1 MALFPL
7 KLYIISRVLFFVLLV
22 VQPILLSKFVAD
34 HENDDRFYG
43 LAALFVIPLLVWAWT
58 LYHDGLKYR
67 LATVWFLYSC
77 VLVIMMGVIFG
88 QAVIEDNKLREQEN
102 ATCLCDATNTTTKSH
117 SFFDSKF
124 LKITLCFTPGIMLLL
139 LTSVTD
145 DSETLKQ
152 LYFTSVLDLFDGVEM
167 IEVLHEDVCDKIPE
181 GWEIAVLVAALLFF
195 LSSFLEVYQV
205 KFTKPSDAHKSK
217 SKNARKRDKVKI
229 CKKRATRNTCFQ
241 VVLNLAF
248 LIIRAVLLFHYEF
261 DSAVFL
267 AKNFIAIIIALV
279 GILET
284 RGYIITKSKDV
295 GSKNDNNG
303 SNSMTQLGVHNLG
316 RRNSVIF
323 SQRYHCTR
331 TDNLPKNEIIYCCS
345 NEDPQISKIEA
356 LIKERAQGARAP
368 GPPPRGGPLPP

>member
-1 MALFPL
+1 MALLPL
-7 KLYIISRVLFFVLLV
+7 KLYIISRVLFFVFLV

-34 HENDDRFYG
+34 HENGSRFYG

-77 VLVIMMGVIFG
+77 VLVIMIGVIFG
-88 QAVIEDNKLREQEN
+88 SAVIEDNKLREQEI
-102 ATCLCDATNTTTKSH
+102 ATCLCNATNTTTKSH

-145 DSETLKQ
+145 DLGRLKE

-181 GWEIAVLVAALLFF
+181 GWEVAVLVAALLFF
-195 LSSFLEVYQV
+195 LLSFLEVYQV
-205 KFTKPSDAHKSK
+205 KFTKP
-217 SKNARKRDKVKI
+217 NKVKI
-229 CKKRATRNTCFQ
+229 CKKRAIRNTYFQ

-248 LIIRAVLLFHYEF
+248 LIIRAVLWLHYEF

-279 GILET
+279 DILET
-284 RGYIITKSKDV
+284 RGYIITKPEDV
-295 GSKNDNNG
+295 GSK
-303 SNSMTQLGVHNLG
+303 
-316 RRNSVIF
+316 
-323 SQRYHCTR
+323 
-331 TDNLPKNEIIYCCS
+331 K
-345 NEDPQISKIEA
+345 
-356 LIKERAQGARAP
+356 
-368 GPPPRGGPLPP
+368 

>member
-7 KLYIISRVLFFVLLV
+7 KLYIISRVLFFMLLV

-34 HENDDRFYG
+34 HKNDDRFYG
-43 LAALFVIPLLVWAWT
+43 LAALFLIPLLVWAGT

-88 QAVIEDNKLREQEN
+88 QAVIEDNKLREQEI
-102 ATCLCDATNTTTKSH
+102 ATCLNATNTTTKSH

-152 LYFTSVLDLFDGVEM
+152 LYFTSVLNLFDGVEM
-167 IEVLHEDVCDKIPE
+167 IEVLHEDLCDKIPE

-205 KFTKPSDAHKSK
+205 KFTNPSDTHKSK
-217 SKNARKRDKVKI
+217 SKNADKQDEVKI
-229 CKKRATRNTCFQ
+229 CKKRAICNTCFQ

-248 LIIRAVLLFHYEF
+248 LIIRAVLWLHYEF

-279 GILET
+279 DILEAH
-284 RGYIITKSKDV
+284 GYIITKSKDV

-303 SNSMTQLGVHNLG
+303 SNSMPMTQLGVHNLG
-316 RRNSVIF
+316 GR
-323 SQRYHCTR
+323 Q
-331 TDNLPKNEIIYCCS
+331 
-345 NEDPQISKIEA
+345 
-356 LIKERAQGARAP
+356 
-368 GPPPRGGPLPP
+368 